1 MLESNYTNGS
11 QAPLRENL
19 RQTMT
24 TNSEKTKLLL
34 FISEDSCQD
43 GCVFHSV
50 FEEEAGKLD
59 VVWMSQSML
68 LNRSVDSGVCP
79 EVRQDDLQKADMVVL
94 IRKPSSLSAG
104 SSNLSS
110 SASAMLK
117 SKFHSWSG
125 KPETWDFPAGEI
137 TRESISQHI
146 GKLLVR
152 LILQGGKRQASGA
165 QSVSSNPNLHT
176 SGGGGSPNIGA
187 NDPKGGESKV
197 SKDTVRVSR
206 ESKGR
211 GGKTVTVVS
220 GLSLE
225 DAKLQDLAKRLKQAC
240 GTGGTVK
247 EGKIEIQGDQCERVL
262 AELQSRGYKA
272 KRSGG

>member
-19 RQTMT
+19 RHSMT
-24 TNSEKTKLLL
+24 KNSEKTKLLL

-43 GCVFHSV
+43 GCVFHRV
-50 FEEEAGKLD
+50 FEEEAAKLD
-59 VVWMSQSML
+59 VVWIAQSRL
-68 LNRSVDSGVCP
+68 LNRPVDSGVCA
-79 EVRQDDLQKADMVVL
+79 EVGLDDLQKADLVIL
-94 IRKPSSLSAG
+94 IQKLSP
-104 SSNLSS
+104 L
-110 SASAMLK
+110 SAMLK
-117 SKFHSWSG
+117 SRFPSWSG

-137 TRESISQHI
+137 TRESISRPI

-152 LILQGGKRQASGA
+152 LILQGGKRQASGG

-176 SGGGGSPNIGA
+176 SGGGASPNAGA
-187 NDPKGGESKV
+187 NDQQGGESKV

-211 GGKTVTVVS
+211 GGKTVTIVS
-220 GLSLE
+220 GLWLD
-225 DAKLQDLAKRLKQAC
+225 DAKLQELAKRLKQVC

-262 AELQSRGYKA
+262 AELQNRGYKA